1 MPLFGNVFAAQPA
14 TTAVNNEQL
23 TVNNAPAA
31 EPQTAPAK
39 PVRPANDEDTV
50 AIRYE
55 YDYYMSDFEYEQAK
69 LGNWEPWN
77 ESCRK
82 QKAAEP
88 KNAPAEPAPTPKAQ
102 TKTEPT
108 TKIEYV
114 APASPQEAHDRIETA
129 ATAVPA
135 KITKQQQGDQYIFG
149 GKTFSLRQAF
159 TMLGG
164 TFDKQSQSWS
174 ISVERYDN
182 PALCQD
188 TFDAE
193 IARNERRNERIEAHK
208 EEIEAIKAQMRTEFS
223 NELINRSTEQIRN
236 IIAEDVAKARKQWEQ
251 ERTPAGMIS
260 LADAQAATK
269 KAMTLMLAALSKT
282 PEASIDAIIKKAYSA

>member
-14 TTAVNNEQL
+14 TTTNTSVATPQ
-23 TVNNAPAA
+23 PAA
-31 EPQTAPAK
+31 EPEPIAMTAPAK
-39 PVRPANDEDTV
+39 PIRPANDEDTV
-50 AIRYE
+50 AIRHE

-88 KNAPAEPAPTPKAQ
+88 KTAPAEPAPTPKAQ

-108 TKIEYV
+108 TKQEYI

-135 KITKQQQGDQYIFG
+135 KITKQQQGDLYIFG
-149 GKTFSLRQAF
+149 GKTFGLRQAF

-164 TFDKQSQSWS
+164 AFDKQSQSWS

-182 PALCQD
+182 PVLCQD

-193 IARNERRNERIEAHK
+193 VERSKKAADATAKREADIQKRIDEA
-208 EEIEAIKAQMRTEFS
+208 
-223 NELINRSTEQIRN
+223 
-236 IIAEDVAKARKQWEQ
+236 VAKARKQWET
-251 ERTPAGMIS
+251 EHKTTAAPASAGTIS
-260 LADAQAATK
+260 IADAQAATK

-282 PEASIDAIIKKAYSA
+282 PEASIDAIIKKAYAS

>member
-1 MPLFGNVFAAQPA
+1 MPLFGANLFAANTA
-14 TTAVNNEQL
+14 ATTTTAVATPQ
-23 TVNNAPAA
+23 PAA
-31 EPQTAPAK
+31 EPEPIAMTAPAK

-50 AIRYE
+50 CIRAE

-88 KNAPAEPAPTPKAQ
+88 KTAPAEPAPTPKAQ

-108 TKIEYV
+108 TKQEYI

-135 KITKQQQGDQYIFG
+135 KIAKQQQGDQYIFG

-164 TFDKQSQSWS
+164 AFDKQSQSWS

-193 IARNERRNERIEAHK
+193 VERSRKAADATAKREADIQKRIDEA
-208 EEIEAIKAQMRTEFS
+208 
-223 NELINRSTEQIRN
+223 
-236 IIAEDVAKARKQWEQ
+236 VAKARKQWET
-251 ERTPAGMIS
+251 EHKTTTPAAPASDGTITI
-260 LADAQAATK
+260 ADAQAATK

-282 PEASIDAIIKKAYSA
+282 PEASIDAIIKKAYAS